1 MLSEPGFQGRIG
13 RTYQDSQPWWPEP
26 PAGLGGPNVITI
38 VLDDTGFSH
47 FNCFGSTLA
56 TPNIDRLAAGGLRY
70 NSFHTTAL
78 CSPTRACMLSGR
90 NHHAVGMRGVSNWN
104 TGYPHMR
111 GGITPRAA
119 TIAELLRA
127 HGYAT
132 FAAGKWHLAPMEE
145 TSAAGPHHNWPLQK
159 GFDRFYGFLQGE
171 TDQFHPELTHD
182 NHHIDP
188 PRRAQDGYHV
198 SEDLIDQS
206 TGWIRDLVSVRPDR
220 PFFLYLAF
228 GAMHAPHQAP
238 DAYLAKWKGKFDDG
252 YDVLRERWFQRQLEL
267 GIVPTGTTQAPRN
280 PGVPAWDEL
289 TDNQRAF
296 ACRLQEAFA
305 AMLEHTDDQIGRLLD
320 FLERHG
326 LLDNTVLMVMSD
338 NGASRE
344 GGPLGVMDEF
354 SFFNAMWEDIDEI
367 VEHRLDDIGTEHSHC
382 NYPWGWA
389 QAGNSPL
396 RWYKQNTY
404 GGGVRDPLVVHWP
417 AGFTARGEIRDQF
430 CHAVD
435 IAATI
440 LDITGAPAPAVVNGH
455 EQIPM
460 HGRSIAGTFDDAAAP
475 PPRAVQYFEQMGHRG
490 IWARDAQGRAWK
502 ATTYHLPGHAY
513 DDDEWELFDLDAD
526 FSECHDLAAAQ
537 PEKLREMIDLWWSQ
551 AGEMGV
557 LPLDDRTIELFGGAP
572 RPGTPHA
579 RGSYEYL
586 WPISHI
592 PSDPSPGL
600 GGREWTLTAE
610 VTVGDTAAQGVVYAR
625 GSHNLGHSFF
635 VKDGELHFDYNA
647 LGTHQRATA
656 PVSLA
661 PGAHT
666 LTATFRRN
674 GKEGVIGIGAD
685 GSELATVAIPR
696 IVRML
701 GSTGLDIGRDA
712 LSPVVDDYE
721 GPFPFNGTIR
731 RVTID
736 IHTRAD
742 KADVQATARTELAR
756 E

>member
-1 MLSEPGFQGRIG
+1 MVSEPGFQGRIG
-13 RTYQDSQPWWPEP
+13 RTYKESEPWWPEP
-26 PAGLGGPNVITI
+26 PAGLGGPNVVMI

-47 FNCFGSTLA
+47 FNCYGSTLQ
-56 TPNIDRLAAGGLRY
+56 TPHIDRLAAGGLRY
-70 NSFHTTAL
+70 TGFHTTAL
-78 CSPTRACMLSGR
+78 CSPTRACLLSGR

-119 TIAELLRA
+119 TIAELLRS

-132 FAAGKWHLAPMEE
+132 YAAGKWHLAPMEE

-188 PRRAQDGYHV
+188 PHRPSTDDNVGYHV

-238 DAYLAKWKGKFDDG
+238 DDYLQRWRGKFDEG
-252 YDVLRERWFQRQLEL
+252 YDVLRERWYQHQLEL
-267 GIVPTGTTQAPRN
+267 GIVPPGTTQAPRN
-280 PGVPAWDEL
+280 PGVPPWDQL
-289 TDNQRAF
+289 TEKQQRF

-305 AMLEHTDDQIGRLLD
+305 AMLEHTDDQIGRLVE
-320 FLERHG
+320 FLEQHDQ
-326 LLDNTVLMVMSD
+326 LANTLLMVMSD

-344 GGPLGVMDEF
+344 GGPFGVMDEF

-367 VEHRLDDIGTEHSHC
+367 VEHRLDDIGTQHSHS

-404 GGGVRDPLVVHWP
+404 GGGVRDPLVMHWP
-417 AGFTARGEIRDQF
+417 AGIAARGEIRGQF

-435 IAATI
+435 IAATV
-440 LDITGAPAPAVVNGH
+440 LDITGAPSPEHVGGH

-460 HGRSIAGTFDDAAAP
+460 HGRSIAPTFDDASAP
-475 PPRAVQYFEQMGHRG
+475 APRTVQYFEQMGHRG
-490 IWARDAQGRAWK
+490 IWSDGWK
-502 ATTYHLPGHAY
+502 ATTYHEAGHPY
-513 DDDEWELFDLDAD
+513 DDDEWELFHLDQD
-526 FSECHDLAAAQ
+526 FSECHNLAAEQ

-557 LPLDDRTIELFGGAP
+557 LPLDDRTIELFGGPA

-579 RGSYEYL
+579 RSTYEYL

-592 PSDPSPGL
+592 PSDPSPSL
-600 GGREWTLTAE
+600 GGREWTFTAE
-610 VTVGDTAAQGVVYAR
+610 IAVGAEVLQGVVYAR
-625 GSHNLGHSFF
+625 GSHSLGHSFF
-635 VKDGELHFDYNA
+635 VKDGKLHFDYNA
-647 LGTHQRATA
+647 LGSHQRASA
-656 PVSLA
+656 PLSLA
-661 PGAHT
+661 PGEHT

-674 GKEGVIGIGAD
+674 GKEGIIGIGAD

-712 LSPVVDDYE
+712 LSPVVDDYQ
-721 GPFPFNGTIR
+721 GPFPFSGTIHR
-731 RVTID
+731 ATFQ

-742 KADVQATARTELAR
+742 RADIQATALTELAR